1 MIPNRMRWSS
11 LEEQVFDFIDD
22 SQHEINKRSNLFN
35 PEFTQIGVAC
45 NCHDIYGEICI
56 VELGA
61 NVVGKEHLE
70 TITHDV
76 YRYGVELEHSHAN
89 ENDTMPIPEFLPK
102 GSPNCAR
109 GRTDT
114 ICGEVEN
121 TDYADY
127 VSTLNMGRPSSF
139 LNDTSVHDYYE
150 VAHNLFMSIQALR
163 ANTVTFKTTHVV
175 QNYTKKVMKNWAT
188 SYTPFKW
195 SESLAMAARQVLNF
209 QEPCG
214 TNGDFNGHQ
223 LPEVLS

>member
-1 MIPNRMRWSS
+1 MSQDYTFLPPTSTPLVWSHELAVSAGRYLQWLDGCQIHPLYIIKDGHEQDFLKKIANFDQHARHYMIPNRMRWSS

-150 VAHNLFMSIQALR
+150 VAHNLFMSI
-163 ANTVTFKTTHVV
+163 
-175 QNYTKKVMKNWAT
+175 
-188 SYTPFKW
+188 
-195 SESLAMAARQVLNF
+195 
-209 QEPCG
+209 
-214 TNGDFNGHQ
+214 
-223 LPEVLS
+223 